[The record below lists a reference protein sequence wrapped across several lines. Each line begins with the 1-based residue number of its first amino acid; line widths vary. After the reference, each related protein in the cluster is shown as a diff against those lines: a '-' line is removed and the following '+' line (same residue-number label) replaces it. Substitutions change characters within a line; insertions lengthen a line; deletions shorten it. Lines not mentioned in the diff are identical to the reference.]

1 MWQQYGPEGAKPRAI
16 HSIYFNVLGD
26 QGFVGLLL
34 FLGLLFATWRK
45 CSKVRKRTRD
55 VPELKWAFDLASMLQ
70 VSLVAFVTGG
80 TFLPMAYFDL
90 TYQLMALPA
99 LLAAYVLQAVA
110 DRSPIGRQAHVAA
123 TTLVTRETHTALR

>member
-1 MWQQYGPEGAKPRAI
+1 
-16 HSIYFNVLGD
+16 
-26 QGFVGLLL
+26 
-34 FLGLLFATWRK
+34 
-45 CSKVRKRTRD
+45 
-55 VPELKWAFDLASMLQ
+55 
-70 VSLVAFVTGG
+70 
-80 TFLPMAYFDL
+80 MAYFDL